1 MICNTCKKDYPYF
14 THSECKL
21 CGFKKRNKEK
31 YDLLI
36 SNGFWKEEEIDIILY
51 QLLYVQ
57 PKTINEIS
65 YLLENKTLSE
75 LVSLLRIDLPVR
87 GQTRQRVVVECST
100 CGKPLIETLEFYEKD
115 RKYCGLKCRDIFRS
129 KHFSGENSAS
139 YKKIKV
145 KCTNCDKE
153 YSVIPYDYNKEN
165 IYGDNHNF
173 CSQKC
178 YWEYR
183 GKYYIKEKNANYGKI
198 FSDEIKLEMSER
210 TTKLLCDGKMPQTMT
225 KPHCKIN
232 YILNNNNIKYT
243 NEFNLKYQALDIYL
257 DNYNLGIEIMGDY
270 WHSNPNKY
278 KIEDLNKTQLKDK
291 KQDKRKNTYTKKYH
305 KFEILY
311 LWESEINKDIKLCE
325 LLINEYINKNGIL
338 QDYNSFNYYVNG
350 NKLLLK
356 SELVKPYFIN

>member
-1 MICNTCKKDYPYF
+1 MICSKCKKDYEYF
-14 THSECKL
+14 AHSECKL
-21 CGFKKRNKEK
+21 CGFKKRNKER
-31 YDLLI
+31 YEDLI
-36 SNGFWKEEEIDIILY
+36 KEGFWDEEEIDIVLN
-51 QLLYVQ
+51 QLFYVK
-57 PKTINEIS
+57 PDIINDIPS
-65 YLLENKTLSE
+65 LLKNKTLDD
-75 LVSLLRIDLPVR
+75 LVSLLRRKLPVR
-87 GQTRQRVVVECST
+87 GQTNQKVMISCYT
-100 CGKPLIETLEFYEKD
+100 CKTPFVSTLEYYEKD
-115 RKYCGLKCRDIFRS
+115 RAYCSMVCRDVFRS
-129 KHFSGENSAS
+129 SYFRGENSAS

-145 KCTNCDKE
+145 NCTNCNKE
-153 YSVIPYDYNKEN
+153 YSVIPFDYNKEN

-270 WHSNPNKY
+270 WHGNPNKY